1 MLRPSAP
8 WGVAELLQDVIG
20 NHRNGCVALEST
32 GEVGWDFP
40 LTECLPYSELKSTW
54 GVNG

>member
-20 NHRNGCVALEST
+20 LHRNGCVALEST
-32 GEVGWDFP
+32 GEVGLDFP